1 MLHVNV
7 YEASTYKDAFLL
19 ACAQVPVLRPD
30 YHSAVLQRTHESKL
44 RDGRRIYR
52 FTFLVS

>member
-7 YEASTYKDAFLL
+7 HEASTYIEAFRL

-30 YHSAVLQRTHESKL
+30 YHSAVVTRKHESKL
-44 RDGRRIYR
+44 RDGRRVYR